1 MLKNWSKLEKPES
14 EELDARL
21 EAAKEK
27 LNVLQMQIKDRK
39 LPVLVLFEGWGTAGK
54 GSTLGKIITNID
66 PRFFKVATMDIP
78 TEEERR
84 KPFLYRYFNT
94 ALLFLLA
101 DMEKELHHKITIIR
115 KLTFK
120 TLHAVYPFLIF
131 LLL

>member
-1 MLKNWSKLEKPES
+1 MLKNWNKLEKPES

-66 PRFFKVATMDIP
+66 PRFF
-78 TEEERR
+78 
-84 KPFLYRYFNT
+84 
-94 ALLFLLA
+94 
-101 DMEKELHHKITIIR
+101 
-115 KLTFK
+115 
-120 TLHAVYPFLIF
+120 
-131 LLL
+131 